1 MLSVRWHGVC
11 FGAGQQRTCP
21 PTHRGNCRAEALTAA
36 CGSCEETSWC
46 YVVVEGDWTVTSIL
60 WPMSKHKLN
69 IYKIMA
75 KENKHKMREK
85 WLTNTYLKRQNVRL
99 LNNCFNT

>member
-1 MLSVRWHGVC
+1 MAEWTVCVHEWAVNDVCSVWDGRHGVY
-11 FGAGQQRTCP
+11 FGSGQQHTCP

-46 YVVVEGDWTVTSIL
+46 YVAVEGDWTVTSIL

-69 IYKIMA
+69 I
-75 KENKHKMREK
+75 
-85 WLTNTYLKRQNVRL
+85 
-99 LNNCFNT
+99 